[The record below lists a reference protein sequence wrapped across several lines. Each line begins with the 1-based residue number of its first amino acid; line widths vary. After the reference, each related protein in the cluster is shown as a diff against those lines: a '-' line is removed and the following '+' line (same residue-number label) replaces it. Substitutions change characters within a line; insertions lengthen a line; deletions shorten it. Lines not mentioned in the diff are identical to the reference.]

1 MALSRSIQQ
10 STYDI
15 VEGQSYLAFWFL
27 VSAFS
32 MGLFALWSSEA
43 YLVPV
48 FIGIGYIG
56 LFLVFRHSLI
66 STRDLFNPLCVVFL
80 ICFIRYSCP
89 GFLLMAGVAPPPA
102 ISEFYRLMGLSES
115 DWLWAHV
122 LTVTSIAGIAL
133 GWLLVRGQP
142 SQRLRIGFSFAPPMG
157 HAAVLGM
164 VAGLAA
170 LVAFIAMNA
179 SLGAISTGEI
189 RHTVIQEGTGVY
201 FRLIYMMIAGS
212 ILLSA
217 YLLAR
222 NRPRMALVPVV
233 LCGLFLLPLGGRG
246 RAVMPFLAGLLLQW
260 YCKRQEKGWPKVRF
274 RTAHV
279 FLVVL
284 ILLLAMWLFR
294 FGAMYRGGHGIGA
307 LAESLS
313 LQGYWDYIKKSVF
326 ADFGQLHGLAGAIA
340 IGPGVLGGQTF
351 FGSLSWP
358 LSEILPIYGRSA
370 GIFIIETLV
379 GFSGERRWGLHASLI
394 GDTYLN
400 FGLLGIMLLMPLFGM
415 LSKLLYAKFRS
426 GQLNAAIYVFAA
438 VYGINLFL
446 KSIDAWPYTLAGL
459 VFIWAIIR
467 LADFLNVP
475 QRGFSGTHT
484 SGISGFQSARNR

>member
-43 YLVPV
+43 YIIPI
-48 FIGIGYIG
+48 FMGIAYLG
-56 LFLVFRHSLI
+56 LFVFFRHSII

-89 GFLLMAGVAPPPA
+89 GFLLMAGVEPPPG
-102 ISEFYRLMGLSES
+102 ISEFYRLMGLAES

-122 LTVTSIAGIAL
+122 LALTSIAGIAL

-142 SQRLRIGFSFAPPMG
+142 SEASQIGFSFAPPMG

-164 VAGLAA
+164 AVGLAA

-217 YLLAR
+217 YLLAKD
-222 NRPRMALVPVV
+222 RPGIALVPVL

-260 YCKRQEKGWPKVRF
+260 YRKREEKGWPKFRF
-274 RTAHV
+274 KITHA
-279 FLVVL
+279 FFVVL
-284 ILLLAMWLFR
+284 SLLLAMWLFR
-294 FGAMYRGGHGIGA
+294 FGAMYRGGLGVGA

-313 LQGYWDYIKKSVF
+313 LQGYWDYFKKSVF
-326 ADFGQLHGLAGAIA
+326 DDFGQLHGLAGAVA
-340 IGPGVLGGQTF
+340 IGPGVLEGQTF
-351 FGSLSWP
+351 FRSLSWP
-358 LSEILPIYGRSA
+358 LSEVLQIPGRSA

-379 GFSGERRWGLHASLI
+379 GFSEERRWGLHASLI
-394 GDTYLN
+394 GDAYLN
-400 FGLLGIMLLMPLFGM
+400 FGLLGIMLIMPLFGM
-415 LSKLLYAKFRS
+415 LSKLIYAKFRS
-426 GQLNAAIYVFAA
+426 GRLNAAIYVFAA

-446 KSIDAWPYTLAGL
+446 KSIDALPYTLAGL
-459 VFIWAIIR
+459 VFVWAIIR
-467 LADFLNVP
+467 LADFLNVA
-475 QRGFSGTHT
+475 QRGFTGAPAA
-484 SGISGFQSARNR
+484 GIGFHSVRNR